1 MASLAPEVP
10 LGFETLRV
18 ATDGPV
24 TTVRLHRP
32 DRMNAVTET
41 LYDELSRAFDAV
53 EADPDVRA
61 VILTGSPRVRDG
73 VEKPAFCA
81 GADLKEHGSGRRD
94 AAARRA
100 YIEMAHRTVRR
111 VFAFSRPVIAAVGGP
126 ARGAGTEL
134 ALACDLVLMAE
145 GATLGLPETGLG
157 TFVGGGLT
165 WILPRLVGLAR
176 AKELVY
182 TGRVLDGPEAVREG
196 LALRAVP
203 LAELEA
209 AARDLAGAIARQAP
223 VSIGHAKRLLHASH
237 DHGYDDALAAET
249 EAILGCM
256 ETEDWAEG
264 VRAFAERRRPRYR
277 GR

>member
-1 MASLAPEVP
+1 MSAS
-10 LGFETLRV
+10 TIRV
-18 ATDGPV
+18 ERDGPV
-24 TTVRLHRP
+24 TVIRLHRP
-32 DRMNAVTET
+32 DRMNAVNET
-41 LYDELSRAFDAV
+41 LYRELGEALDAV
-53 EADPDVRA
+53 EADPGQRA

-100 YIEMAHRTVRR
+100 YIEGVHAVVRK
-111 VFAFSRPVIAAVGGP
+111 VFRLPRPVIAAVGGP

-134 ALACDLVLMAE
+134 ALACDFVLIAE
-145 GATLGLPETGLG
+145 SATLGLPEIGLG

-176 AKELVY
+176 ARELIY
-182 TGRVLDGPEAVREG
+182 TGRVLDGRAAVEAG

-203 LAELEA
+203 LASLEPE
-209 AARDLAGAIARQAP
+209 ARTLARELAGQAP
-223 VSIGHAKRLLHASH
+223 ISLAHAKRRLHAS
-237 DHGYDDALAAET
+237 YDRDYEAAVDEET
-249 EAILGCM
+249 EAILACM

-264 VRAFAERRRPRYR
+264 VRAFAERRPPRYR